1 MKIIHLWLVVLLC
14 STIACKK
21 EKKET
26 TVNGRVITY
35 GTDTKATNQPLTI
48 GLFRSIPGSG
58 FGTGERKLYET
69 ITDSNGNFEFIFMP
83 EENSE
88 NSTYYLRLITQPI
101 AGHYGISYSN
111 QVQLVIGMK
120 QTKNIVLSPY
130 AWVKLHLI
138 NNGPY
143 YPGDKIR
150 FTVCGGEIRELYG
163 PVNNQAIYSSGGN
176 SSCRIGITVFRNNE
190 SFNLIDTIPFVPA
203 FDTTYYLIE
212 F

>member
-1 MKIIHLWLVVLLC
+1 MKIIHIWLVVLLC

-35 GTDTKATNQPLTI
+35 GTETKATNQPLKV
-48 GLFRSIPGSG
+48 GLYRTTASGTG
-58 FGTGERKLYET
+58 FGTGEALLQET
-69 ITDSNGNFEFIFMP
+69 ITDTNGNYHFVFKP
-83 EENSE
+83 VEES
-88 NSTYYLRLITQPI
+88 SRYYLRLITQPI
-101 AGHYGISYSN
+101 ANHHGHGGSYVLLDIGI
-111 QVQLVIGMK
+111 K
-120 QTKNIVLSPY
+120 QTKNIVLYPF

-143 YPGDKIR
+143 FPGDKIR

-163 PVNNQAIYSSGGN
+163 PVNNQVIYSSGGN

-190 SFNLIDTIPFVPA
+190 SFNRIDTIPFVPA
-203 FDTTYYLIE
+203 FDTTYYQLE
-212 F
+212 Y